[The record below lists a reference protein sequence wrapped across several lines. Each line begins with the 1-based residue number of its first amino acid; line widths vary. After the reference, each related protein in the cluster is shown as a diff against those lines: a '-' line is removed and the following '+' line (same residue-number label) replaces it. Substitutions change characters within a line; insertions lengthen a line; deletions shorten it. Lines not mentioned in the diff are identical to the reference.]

1 MKEDKLKKFIADHRD
16 EFDQE
21 RPSSQVWSQ
30 IEKQL
35 HSNVSDTPK
44 IKTLILKMM
53 KIAAGVCILLL
64 AGAGGGAYVQQAKYG
79 EASAITNKQNR
90 AEYLE
95 AKTYFTNQ
103 IDSKL
108 LELQKYQS
116 GDDVIHELNQI
127 DQISSE
133 LKMEILKNPDQDKDL
148 LIKQMIMQYQQKLS
162 TLNKILD
169 KLENSNQSNTN
180 QSTKLTKPND
190 TLQL

>member
-1 MKEDKLKKFIADHRD
+1 
-16 EFDQE
+16 
-21 RPSSQVWSQ
+21 
-30 IEKQL
+30 
-35 HSNVSDTPK
+35 
-44 IKTLILKMM
+44 MM

-64 AGAGGGAYVQQAKYG
+64 AGAGGWAYVQQAKYG

>member
-64 AGAGGGAYVQQAKYG
+64 AGAGGGAYVQQEKYG
-79 EASAITNKQNR
+79 ESSAITNKQNR